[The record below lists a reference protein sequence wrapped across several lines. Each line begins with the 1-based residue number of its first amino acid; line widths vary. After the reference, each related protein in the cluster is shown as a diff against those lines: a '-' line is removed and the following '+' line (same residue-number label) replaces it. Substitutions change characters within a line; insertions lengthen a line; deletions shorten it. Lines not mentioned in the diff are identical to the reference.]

1 VTHVLEAEAVRRF
14 YDRFGS
20 RQDRQAFYEDAA
32 LDVVTQ
38 HGAFAE
44 AGAVFELGCGTGRF
58 AERLLAHE
66 LQAEARYLGIDLS
79 STMVTLA
86 RRRLARFGDRVGVR
100 ESDGSARLPATDDSF
115 DRIVSTYV
123 LDILAETDIRAVLGE
138 LARVLR
144 RSGRL
149 CLASLTHGSTP
160 ASRALSRAWAT
171 VHGLRP
177 SLVGGC
183 RPMELSGFLEPDQ
196 WHVIHRSV
204 VVAWAVPSEVVVAE
218 RR

>member
-1 VTHVLEAEAVRRF
+1 MARVASRSGSSLTLPAEA
-14 YDRFGS
+14 
-20 RQDRQAFYEDAA
+20 
-32 LDVVTQ
+32 
-38 HGAFAE
+38 H
-44 AGAVFELGCGTGRF
+44 
-58 AERLLAHE
+58 
-66 LQAEARYLGIDLS
+66 YLGIDLS

-86 RRRLARFGDRVGVR
+86 RRRLARFGDRVRVK

-123 LDILAETDIRAVLGE
+123 LDILAETEIRAVLGE

-144 RSGRL
+144 RCGRL
-149 CLASLTHGSTP
+149 CLASLTHGHTP
-160 ASRALSRAWAT
+160 ASRVLSRAWAT
-171 VHGLRP
+171 VHRLRP

-183 RPMELSGFLEPDQ
+183 RPVELSPFLEPDQ